1 MPSILLINENKIV
14 SRLLQLSSEKNG
26 YNLEEVSTL
35 DSSGDSYDVIF
46 VDSDKYSDALM
57 GQIES
62 KLNYEQLGYIGTKQ
76 ETAPEGFDLLIEKPF
91 LPTDFVDMIKEQV
104 IAKKSPSSTPSN
116 DELDGFNMDDE
127 ADMLL
132 EDDKFDLEDINEGV
146 EELLVS
152 DELEDEISLD
162 DLDALEDIDLSLD
175 PSLMMTTGVATS
187 MALSDNSNEELADM
201 VSEIDLMEEEDSLE
215 SLDEPLDL
223 LTEDEISDELLPL
236 EIEDITEQNLDDM
249 LEELP
254 LEEETPEDDLDT
266 LAAVGAGVA
275 AVGAV
280 ASDSLEAD
288 DIQEEIS
295 SLDDIDDL
303 NELDLQNALG
313 EEVVEEIISDEIVSD
328 GEETVVESNDVQ
340 LWIRDAVAKAI
351 TPQMIKEA
359 LDGMDVNVTL
369 SFNSKK
375 EGDTTS

>member
-254 LEEETPEDDLDT
+254 LEEETPEDDLGT